1 MTAGPDLRPA
11 YLAHREAIEA
21 AISAVAQVYD
31 LRARDLKAGRRR
43 RSVAWPRAVAMAVT
57 RTVTSASYP
66 EIAEAFG
73 GRHHTT
79 VISAVKRVSRRSQED
94 LAVRAEVSR
103 AEEAARSEIERLS
116 PPPAAIDPAI
126 AGAPPTSATSGSLPD
141 LRELRH
147 TRSCQRSLLLGMVR
161 PRNFAG
167 RTYGNFGG
175 RRS

>member
-1 MTAGPDLRPA
+1 MSEVNPHPA
-11 YLAHREAIEA
+11 YLAHRGAIEA

-31 LRARDLKAGRRR
+31 LHARDLKMGRRR

-57 RTVTSASYP
+57 RAVTGASYP

-79 VISAVKRVSRRSQED
+79 VISAVKRVSRKSEED
-94 LAVRAEVSR
+94 PAVRTEVSR
-103 AEEAARSEIERLS
+103 AEEAARSEVDRISLL
-116 PPPAAIDPAI
+116 PAASDPAI
-126 AGAPPTSATSGSLPD
+126 SLPASATSGPLP
-141 LRELRH
+141 ELRH

-161 PRNFAG
+161 PRTFAG

>member
-1 MTAGPDLRPA
+1 MTTEQDPRLA

-21 AISAVAQVYD
+21 AIAAVAQVYD
-31 LRARDLKAGRRR
+31 LRAKDLKAGRRR

-57 RTVTSASYP
+57 RAVTSASYP

-79 VISAVKRVSRRSQED
+79 VISAVKRVSRRSEED
-94 LAVRAEVSR
+94 PAVRAEVSR
-103 AEEAARSEIERLS
+103 AEEAARSEIGKLS
-116 PPPAAIDPAI
+116 SPAPAIDPAI
-126 AGAPPTSATSGSLPD
+126 AGTPPASATSGSPPD
-141 LRELRH
+141 PRDLRH

-161 PRNFAG
+161 PRTFAG
-167 RTYGNFGG
+167 RMYGNFGG